1 MSSELACFQIRIENF
16 TANLLS
22 PYLTRLPQAKVSKT
36 PKELNDPLWGTIVL
50 YPLELVVLDSPLL
63 QRLRRIKQLGVVHWV
78 YPGAT
83 HSRIEHTIGAVHQI
97 QRLITSINSRSP
109 ESEADFID
117 KKMSRL
123 LRLIALCHDIGQGV
137 MSHVSENAFRNLE
150 EVEQIRLDFVDLV
163 NIERTKLSEIAAY
176 YMIGSPT
183 FKEMLRLGRDL
194 TNSHDLPAD
203 AVNLIQKAIVG
214 HPISD
219 EIPLLHE
226 LISGPFDADKLDY
239 MPRDAQMAGVP
250 VVTDVNRLIE
260 KVRAIRVT
268 QGELPLEVAK
278 AVKGGKATYTMTGI
292 VLSGGRTLD
301 ELMLGRTLLFDKIY
315 RHQKVR
321 ALESMVSS
329 ILLAL
334 APIVDKNPAFVPY
347 LWTDDELLEINK
359 ERIEHLIGRPLEK
372 LEEKKVAVA
381 IDIATRLKDRRLFVR
396 AFAFSQSMPLD
407 PKITKDHVRGLE
419 RLIREARDIRHRG
432 KLVTEIV
439 EEMKALIKTLG
450 REDVLVEFAD
460 ADLVAYIWIDPPEQP
475 PPGGNILRAYLI
487 ADNRRIIR
495 FKEESAETHGW
506 ADAYILT
513 RDIGYIFVPDSISP
527 FVFLAAEK
535 LIRHE
540 YGVRIPTSMLSYAK
554 QDVDTIAELRKQ
566 LDDKKYYRASPHD
579 LRPLP
584 GRLGKA
590 DIRPRLEAV
599 KEKLGAYS
607 GIDPDGKLKFNASR
621 IEDWLRQFEADDL
634 IESALNLVEKVKLI
648 GRKEVVAAL
657 KEFLDSNKQYHG
669 AFLCPLGTPKDSS
682 GIATYYAGDIAKT
695 YDLRITTL
703 EDAIGYSSTAPIV
716 FVDDFI
722 GRGSQ
727 AISIIEN
734 NLGIPQSVDLKED
747 RGKPLDNVLIEN
759 LKKRPLAFVFS
770 AGSHAGKAN
779 LEKRASEIGL
789 NVKVSVHL
797 TEENL
802 PQVFGSGKMV
812 QTESDFRRKC
822 EDIGKSLLVDGT
834 PGHDADWATDKLL
847 GYGNNAFLVIFP
859 YNTPTQTLTCLWKE
873 GSVDGRQ
880 WTPLFPRR
888 KKE

>member
-1 MSSELACFQIRIENF
+1 
-16 TANLLS
+16 
-22 PYLTRLPQAKVSKT
+22 
-36 PKELNDPLWGTIVL
+36 
-50 YPLELVVLDSPLL
+50 
-63 QRLRRIKQLGVVHWV
+63 
-78 YPGAT
+78 
-83 HSRIEHTIGAVHQI
+83 
-97 QRLITSINSRSP
+97 
-109 ESEADFID
+109 
-117 KKMSRL
+117 MSRL

-137 MSHVSENAFRNLE
+137 MSHVSENALRNLE
-150 EVEQIRLDFVDLV
+150 EVEQIRLDFVDEV
-163 NIERTKLSEIAAY
+163 EIERTKISEIAAY
-176 YMIGSPT
+176 YMVGSPA
-183 FKEMLRLGRDL
+183 FQKLLKLGQEL
-194 TNSHDLPAD
+194 TNTHDLPTD
-203 AVNLIQKAIVG
+203 AINLIQKAIVS
-214 HPISD
+214 HQISD

-239 MPRDAQMAGVP
+239 MPRDAHMAGVP

-278 AVKGGKATYTMTGI
+278 AVTGGRTTYTMTGI

-329 ILLAL
+329 ILLTI
-334 APIVDKNPAFVPY
+334 APIIDKNPAFVPY
-347 LWTDDELLEINK
+347 LWTDDELLEISK
-359 ERIEHLIGRPLEK
+359 ERIEHLMGRSLAKSEA
-372 LEEKKVAVA
+372 EKVAVA
-381 IDIATRLKDRRLFVR
+381 VDIATRLKDRRLFVR
-396 AFAFSQSMPLD
+396 AFAFSQNMPLD

-419 RLIREARDIRHRG
+419 RLIREARDIVHRR
-432 KLVTEIV
+432 KLVSEIV
-439 EEMKALIKTLG
+439 QETKTLIKILG
-450 REDVLVEFAD
+450 KENVLLEFAD
-460 ADLVAYIWIDPPEQP
+460 ADLSAYIWIDPPEQP

-487 ADNRRIIR
+487 ADNRKIIR

-540 YGVRIPTSMLSYAK
+540 YSVRIPTSMLSYAK
-554 QDVDTIAELRKQ
+554 QDLVIISDYRKQ
-566 LDDKKYYRASPHD
+566 LDDKGYYTKSPHD

-584 GRLGKA
+584 SRLGKA
-590 DIRPRLEAV
+590 DIRPRLEAL

-634 IESALNLVEKVKLI
+634 IDSALNLVEKVKLI
-648 GRKEVVAAL
+648 GRNEIVAAL
-657 KEFLDSNKQYHG
+657 KGFIESNQQYHG

-682 GIATYYAGDIAKT
+682 GIATYYAGDIAKQF
-695 YDLRITTL
+695 DIRITTL
-703 EDAIGYSSTAPIV
+703 EEAMGHGSTAPII

-727 AISIIEN
+727 AISIMEN
-734 NLGIPQSVDLKED
+734 LLGLPQSVNLKEY
-747 RGKPLDNVLIEN
+747 RGMPLDSALKET

-770 AGSHAGKAN
+770 AGTHAGKTN
-779 LEKRASEIGL
+779 LEKRVLEIGL
-789 NVKVSVHL
+789 TVKVSVHL

-802 PQVFGSGKMV
+802 PRGFGPGLIQS
-812 QTESDFRRKC
+812 ESNFRNIC
-822 EDIGKSLLVDGT
+822 ENIGKDLLIDGT
-834 PGHDADWATDKLL
+834 LGHDATWASDKLL
-847 GYGNNAFLVIFP
+847 GYGNNAFLVVFP

-873 GSVDGRQ
+873 GSVLGRQ